1 MARNKREYKI
11 VVWHGEIQSLFYVVE
26 VNPKDEADWTVIG
39 TYHDQAS
46 AERVTNIARSCEKL
60 RKALPEF
67 GSALLALAASVQKK
81 KRRGLG
87 SRFCR

>member
-11 VVWHGEIQSLFYVVE
+11 VLWHGEGRSLFYVVE

-39 TYHDQAS
+39 TYQDQFS
-46 AERVTNIARSCEKL
+46 AERVLNYARSCEKL

-67 GSALLALAASVQKK
+67 GRALLALTASVQKK

-87 SRFCR
+87 SRFSR